1 MIIGLYGPR
10 DTKHGHRPTF
20 VHDHS
25 VTILRD
31 GEIVTSLPLERITG
45 IKHDNTIESHLLDI
59 LEKYIE
65 DEDNIIFAVANSFV
79 GSSFISE
86 NGNLRI
92 EPNGEI
98 SVTEQLIPAM
108 VHWYPN
114 GLVRREA
121 QGYIVAHEIAHIS
134 CALAF
139 LGNFPEE
146 SLLVHIDG
154 GASFSANSFW
164 YHKNNQISLIEYGW
178 GELHELICNF
188 NVNPL
193 VRTILSHDSWQHL
206 SIPGKLMGYASYGT
220 PSVEIIRW
228 LSDNDWFKWM
238 DDKSENDIEKVRSM
252 ISNEFHPLEKF
263 DLNEKILMDI
273 CASIQLAFENAVVE
287 KISKL
292 KENLGAKH
300 LIYTGGGALNIL
312 VNSSI
317 ENNCNFDSIFI
328 PPCTNDSGM
337 SLGAATWVDYKMHG
351 GPRNVISPFLVRTNN
366 EKSTTMDHIDDVI
379 EMLLQGDVIGICN
392 GAVEI
397 GPRALGHRSIIAR
410 MDSIE
415 IRKHVSESIKNREWY
430 RPLAPIICED
440 AAKNVLPQALESP
453 LAQYMLGSWIVPE
466 EWREAFAGVIHI
478 DGSVRAQV
486 VAASDEDNVWI
497 HQLLSRLWRK
507 HGVPGLINTS
517 FNQMGEPILYDNN
530 LAESAGKKL
539 KLQGV
544 VVDGS
549 LHRY

>member
-65 DEDNIIFAVANSFV
+65 EEDNIIFAVANSFV

-164 YHKNNQISLIEYGW
+164 YHKKNQISLIEYGW

-252 ISNEFHPLEKF
+252 ISNQFHPLEKF

-328 PPCTNDSGM
+328 HCTNDSGI
-337 SLGAATWVDYKMHG
+337 SFGALRVDYKMHG
-351 GPRNVISPFLVRTNN
+351 GPRNVISPFLGRTNN

-392 GAVEI
+392 GAGEI

-410 MDSIE
+410 MILS
-415 IRKHVSESIKNREWY
+415 K
-430 RPLAPIICED
+430 
-440 AAKNVLPQALESP
+440 LE
-453 LAQYMLGSWIVPE
+453 
-466 EWREAFAGVIHI
+466 
-478 DGSVRAQV
+478 
-486 VAASDEDNVWI
+486 
-497 HQLLSRLWRK
+497 
-507 HGVPGLINTS
+507 NTS
-517 FNQMGEPILYDNN
+517 ANRSRIENGTGSSTYN
-530 LAESAGKKL
+530 L
-539 KLQGV
+539 
-544 VVDGS
+544 
-549 LHRY
+549 

>member
-1 MIIGLYGPR
+1 LYGPR

-31 GEIVTSLPLERITG
+31 REIVTSLPLERITG

-59 LEKYIE
+59 LDKYIG
-65 DEDNIIFAVANSFV
+65 DEDNVIFAVANSFV
-79 GSSFISE
+79 GSTFISE

-92 EPNGEI
+92 EPNGAV
-98 SVTEQLIPAM
+98 SVTDDLIPAI
-108 VHWYPN
+108 VHWFPN

-121 QGYIVAHEIAHIS
+121 EGYIVSHEIAHIS

-139 LGNFPEE
+139 LGEFPDDC
-146 SLLVHIDG
+146 LLVHIDG

-164 YHKNNQISLIEYGW
+164 YHNNNQISLIDYGW
-178 GELHELICNF
+178 GELHQLICNF

-193 VRTILSHDSWQHL
+193 VRAILSHDSWQHL
-206 SIPGKLMGYASYGT
+206 SIPGKLMGYASFGT
-220 PSVEIIRW
+220 PSGEIISW

-238 DDKSENDIEKVRSM
+238 DDKSETDIEKVLSM
-252 ISNEFHPLEKF
+252 ISNEFHLLEKF
-263 DLNEKILMDI
+263 DEKEQILMDI
-273 CASIQLAFENAVVE
+273 CASMQFAFENAVVE
-287 KISKL
+287 NISKISD
-292 KENLGAKH
+292 NIGAKH

-351 GPRNVISPFLVRTNN
+351 NPRNAISPFLVRTNN
-366 EKSTTMDHIDDVI
+366 EKSPTMDNIDEVI
-379 EMLLQGDVIGICN
+379 EMLLQGEVIGVCN
-392 GAVEI
+392 GAGEI

-415 IRKHVSESIKNREWY
+415 IREHVSESIKNREWY
-430 RPLAPIICED
+430 RPLAPMMCEE
-440 AAKNVLPQALESP
+440 AAKEVLPLALDSS
-453 LAQYMLGSWIVPE
+453 LAKYMLGSWTVPE
-466 EWREAFAGVIHI
+466 EWRTAFAGVIHI

-486 VAASDEDNVWI
+486 VPVSDEDNVWI
-497 HQLLSRLWRK
+497 H
-507 HGVPGLINTS
+507 
-517 FNQMGEPILYDNN
+517 
-530 LAESAGKKL
+530 
-539 KLQGV
+539 
-544 VVDGS
+544 
-549 LHRY
+549 